1 MINVAVEKNPNE
13 SNTSILRRFM
23 IRVRESGVLPRVRSL
38 RYRGRTP
45 SDFLKKKQTLK
56 AKANREYVQMM
67 IKLGKM
73 SEKTTRTG
81 RRR

>member
-1 MINVAVEKNPNE
+1 MINVQVEKNPNE

-23 IRVRESGVLPRVRSL
+23 TRVRESGVLPRVRSL
-38 RYRGRTP
+38 RYHGRAP

-56 AKANREYVQMM
+56 AQAKREYVQMM

-73 SEKTTRTG
+73 SEKTTRTT